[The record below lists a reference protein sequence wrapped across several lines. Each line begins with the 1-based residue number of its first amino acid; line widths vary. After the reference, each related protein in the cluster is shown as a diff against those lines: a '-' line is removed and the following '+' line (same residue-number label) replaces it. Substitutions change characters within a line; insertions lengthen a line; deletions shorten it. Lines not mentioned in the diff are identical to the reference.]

1 MVTDKRLLQVRS
13 ILQDLKATL
22 AANRGEFILGKFT
35 YADMSMAIGIQKLLP
50 MEVPRK

>member
-1 MVTDKRLLQVRS
+1 MPS

-22 AANRGEFILGKFT
+22 VANGGEYILGKFT

-50 MEVPRK
+50 AEFSRK